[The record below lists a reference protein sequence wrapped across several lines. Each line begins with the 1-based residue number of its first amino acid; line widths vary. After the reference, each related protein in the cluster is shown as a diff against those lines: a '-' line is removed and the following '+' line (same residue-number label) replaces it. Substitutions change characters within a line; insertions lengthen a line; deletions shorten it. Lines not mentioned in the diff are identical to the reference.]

1 MDIVE
6 ASFMASEITIE
17 QSHQDLYDALQAVW
31 IYIEF
36 YEDLQ
41 LDAIYPRLDSP
52 RVQMIRQ
59 ALINARILLG
69 EMSDGESI

>member
-17 QSHQDLYDALQAVW
+17 QSHQELYDALQAVW
-31 IYIEF
+31 IYIDF

-52 RVQMIRQ
+52 RVHMIRQ
-59 ALINARILLG
+59 ALINARILLEEIG
-69 EMSDGESI
+69 DGD